1 MVTAKISDL
10 GHERCCAWSTMSR
23 QQLDALITSMIQTAE
38 GISDLLFVVGRPPQV
53 EVYGKLKAV
62 ELDSLNP
69 ILTPEQTEQIAVT
82 LLAGSERLYADFMS
96 TGSCDT
102 SYAVPNVARFRV
114 NIFRQNGCH
123 GIVMRKL
130 NTQIPSV
137 EQLRLPQILKQ
148 VVKEKNGLVFV
159 TGATGNGKTTTLAA
173 MLHELNKS
181 EDVHVVTL
189 EDPIEYLHPHLRSTF
204 SQRELGKDF
213 SDFATGLRAALRQ
226 APKVILVGEVRDRET
241 MEIALTASETGH
253 LVLATLHTISA
264 AATIKRILG
273 FFTQEEEEQLRQRL
287 SETLRYVVSQRL
299 VPRRGGGRQ
308 LVTEIMGSNLRT
320 REAVLLG
327 ESELRDFH
335 DIISASRPAGW
346 HTFEHSLIESFK
358 SEKIT
363 EDTAMSFSVNKSQMR
378 KDIDLAKKEMF
389 PQSDEPT
396 GLKLNYEDLHV
407 DPMATFRPL
416 V

>member
-1 MVTAKISDL
+1 MAKQQVDTLISAMVQ
-10 GHERCCAWSTMSR
+10 M
-23 QQLDALITSMIQTAE
+23 AE

-53 EVYGKLKAV
+53 EIYGKLRPV
-62 ELDSLNP
+62 ELESMNG

-82 LLAGSERLYADFMS
+82 LLAGNERLYTDFMNS
-96 TGSCDT
+96 GSCDT
-102 SYAVPNVARFRV
+102 SYAVPGVARFRV
-114 NIFRQNGCH
+114 NIFRQNGTH

-130 NTQIPSV
+130 NTSIPSI
-137 EQLRLPQILKQ
+137 EQLRLPPILKQ
-148 VVKEKNGLVFV
+148 VAKEKNGLVFV

-173 MLHELNKS
+173 VLHELNKT

-189 EDPIEYLHPHLRSTF
+189 EDPIEYLHPHIRCTF

-253 LVLATLHTISA
+253 LVVATLHTISA
-264 AATIKRILG
+264 AASIKRILG
-273 FFTQEEEEQLRQRL
+273 FFNQEEEEQMRQRL
-287 SETLRYVVSQRL
+287 AEVLRYIVSQRL
-299 VPRRGGGRQ
+299 VPKKGGGRQ

-327 ESELRDFH
+327 ESEVRDLH
-335 DIISASRPAGW
+335 EIMTASVPMGW
-346 HTFEHSLIESFK
+346 HTFEHSLIEAFK
-358 SEKIT
+358 VEKIT
-363 EDTAMSFSVNKSQMR
+363 EEVALNYAVNKSQMR
-378 KDIDLAKKEMF
+378 KDLDLAKKQMY
-389 PQSDEPT
+389 PADEEPS
-396 GLKLNYEDLHV
+396 GLKLNFEDLYV
-407 DPMATFRPL
+407 DPKATFLPR

>member
-1 MVTAKISDL
+1 
-10 GHERCCAWSTMSR
+10 MSKP
-23 QQLDALITSMIQTAE
+23 QLDATITTLLQSAE
-38 GISDLLFVVGRPPQV
+38 GVSDILFVVGRPPQI

-62 ELDSLNP
+62 EVDGAQPL
-69 ILTPEQTEQIAVT
+69 LTPDQTEEIAVT
-82 LLAGSERLYADFMS
+82 ILGSNERLFHDFMMA
-96 TGSCDT
+96 GSCDT
-102 SYAVPNVARFRV
+102 SYAVDGLARFRV
-114 NIFRQNGCH
+114 NVFRQNGNH
-123 GIVMRKL
+123 AIVMRKL

-137 EQLRLPQILKQ
+137 EQLKLPHVLKQ

-173 MLHELNKS
+173 MLNELNKT

-253 LVLATLHTISA
+253 LVLATLHTISSSA
-264 AATIKRILG
+264 SIKRILG
-273 FFTQEEEEQLRQRL
+273 FFSQEEEEQVRQRL
-287 SETLRYVVSQRL
+287 AETLRYVVSQRL
-299 VPRRGGGRQ
+299 IPKRGGGRC

-327 ESELRDFH
+327 ETDVRDFH
-335 DIISASRPAGW
+335 DIITAAQPLGW
-346 HTFEHSLIESFK
+346 HTFEHSLLQAFRE
-358 SEKIT
+358 ERIT
-363 EDTAMSFSVNKSQMR
+363 EDVALVYSVNKSQMR
-378 KDIDLAKKEMF
+378 KELDLAKKEMY
-389 PQSDEPT
+389 PQADEPS
-396 GLKLNYEDLHV
+396 GLKLNLDALHV
-407 DPMATFRPL
+407 DPRATFRPL
-416 V
+416 VGN

>member
-1 MVTAKISDL
+1 MA
-10 GHERCCAWSTMSR
+10 R
-23 QQLDALITSMIQTAE
+23 QQLDALISTMIQTAE

-53 EVYGKLKAV
+53 EIYGKLKAV
-62 ELDSLNP
+62 EVDPLNP

-82 LLAGSERLYADFMS
+82 LLAGSERLYHDFMG

-114 NIFRQNGCH
+114 NIFRQNAAH
-123 GIVMRKL
+123 AIVMRKL
-130 NTQIPSV
+130 NTTIPSI
-137 EQLRLPQILKQ
+137 EQLRLPPILKQ
-148 VVKEKNGLVFV
+148 VPKEKNGLVFV

-173 MLHELNKS
+173 VLHELNKT

-189 EDPIEYLHPHLRSTF
+189 EDPIEYLHPHLRCTF

-253 LVLATLHTISA
+253 LVLATLHTISSS
-264 AATIKRILG
+264 ATIKRILG

-287 SETLRYVVSQRL
+287 SETLRYIVSQRL

-308 LVTEIMGSNLRT
+308 LVTEVMGSNLRT

-327 ESELRDFH
+327 ETEVRDFH
-335 DIISASRPAGW
+335 EIITASRPMGW
-346 HTFEHSLIESFK
+346 HTFEHSLIDAFK
-358 SEKIT
+358 AEKIT
-363 EDTAMSFSVNKSQMR
+363 EDTCMAYSVNKSQMR
-378 KDIDLAKKEMF
+378 KDVDQAKKEMF
-389 PQSDEPT
+389 PTVDEPT
-396 GLKLNYEDLHV
+396 GLKLNFEDLHV
-407 DPMATFRPL
+407 DPSATFRPL

>member
-1 MVTAKISDL
+1 MA
-10 GHERCCAWSTMSR
+10 R
-23 QQLDALITSMIQTAE
+23 QQLDALISAMIQSAE
-38 GISDLLFVVGRPPQV
+38 GISDLLFVVNRPPQV
-53 EVYGKLKAV
+53 EIYGKLRPV
-62 ELDSLNP
+62 EMDSLHP
-69 ILTPEQTEQIAVT
+69 YLTPEQTEQIAVAIM
-82 LLAGSERLYADFMS
+82 AGNERLFHDF
-96 TGSCDT
+96 TVAGSCDT
-102 SYAVPNVARFRV
+102 SYAVPGVARFRV
-114 NIFRQNGCH
+114 NIFRQNGFYAV
-123 GIVMRKL
+123 IMRKL

-137 EQLRLPQILKQ
+137 EQLKLPLILKN

-173 MLHELNKS
+173 MLHELNKT

-264 AATIKRILG
+264 AASIKRIIG
-273 FFTQEEEEQLRQRL
+273 FFTQEEEDQLRQRL
-287 SETLRYVVSQRL
+287 AETLRYIVSQRL
-299 VPRRGGGRQ
+299 VPRRGGGRH
-308 LVTEIMGSNLRT
+308 LITEIMGSNLRT
-320 REAVLLG
+320 REAVLMG

-335 DIISASRPAGW
+335 DIITASQPLGW
-346 HTFEHSLIESFK
+346 HTFEHNLLEAFK
-358 SEKIT
+358 TEKVT
-363 EDTAMSFSVNKSQMR
+363 EETAMNFCVNKSQMR
-378 KDIDLAKKEMF
+378 KDIDYAKKEMF
-389 PQSDEPT
+389 PNSDEPS
-396 GLKLNYEDLHV
+396 GLKLNLEDLHV
-407 DPMATFRPL
+407 DPSSTFRPL

>member
-1 MVTAKISDL
+1 MA
-10 GHERCCAWSTMSR
+10 R
-23 QQLDALITSMIQTAE
+23 QQLDALISTMVQSAE

-53 EVYGKLKAV
+53 EVYGKLRPV
-62 ELDSLNP
+62 EVDSLSP
-69 ILTPEQTEQIAVT
+69 ILTAEQTEQIAVT
-82 LLAGSERLYADFMS
+82 LLSGSERLYADFMTS
-96 TGSCDT
+96 GSCDT
-102 SYAVPNVARFRV
+102 SYSVPGVARFRV
-114 NIFRQNGCH
+114 NIFRQNGYH
-123 GIVMRKL
+123 AVVMRKL
-130 NTQIPSV
+130 NTQIPSI
-137 EQLRLPQILKQ
+137 EQLRLPPILKP

-173 MLHELNKS
+173 MLHELNKT

-264 AATIKRILG
+264 SASIKRILG
-273 FFTQEEEEQLRQRL
+273 FFTQDEEEQMRQRL
-287 SETLRYVVSQRL
+287 AETLRYIVSQRL
-299 VPRRGGGRQ
+299 VPRKGGGRH

-320 REAVLLG
+320 REAVLMG

-335 DIISASRPAGW
+335 DIITASVPMGW
-346 HTFEHSLIESFK
+346 HTFEHALLEAFKAEKVTRGDGDELLREQEPDAQGHRLREERDVPRRATSL
-358 SEKIT
+358 
-363 EDTAMSFSVNKSQMR
+363 
-378 KDIDLAKKEMF
+378 
-389 PQSDEPT
+389 P
-396 GLKLNYEDLHV
+396 G
-407 DPMATFRPL
+407 
-416 V
+416 